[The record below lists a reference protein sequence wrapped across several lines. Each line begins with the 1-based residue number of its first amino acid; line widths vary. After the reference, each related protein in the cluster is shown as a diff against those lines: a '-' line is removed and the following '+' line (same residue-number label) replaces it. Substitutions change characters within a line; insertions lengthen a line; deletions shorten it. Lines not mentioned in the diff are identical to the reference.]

1 MIRAISRDNDDG
13 NYEKN
18 KLTMVAVTA
27 VLAIMIMKLTDIMI
41 IIMGVMLDDEDIYK

>member
-1 MIRAISRDNDDG
+1 
-13 NYEKN
+13 
-18 KLTMVAVTA
+18 MVAVTA